1 MSRQI
6 LTSRK
11 KASGKTHTHRKI
23 FVYNH
28 VVYKLSEEMRIYLGT
43 AFEFHLPSCL
53 IYGFEKPK
61 VVAWVAAPI
70 RKL

>member
-6 LTSRK
+6 LTSCYK
-11 KASGKTHTHRKI
+11 GEWKTHTHRKI

-28 VVYKLSEEMRIYLGT
+28 VVYKLNEEMRIYLCT
-43 AFEFHLPSCL
+43 AFEFLLPSCL
-53 IYGFEKPK
+53 IYGSEKPK
-61 VVAWVAAPI
+61 VVAWVAAPV